1 VVKSNQHFHASFSK
15 IAAHVIYA
23 EGDGP
28 LPRDFRKLPWRRVQ
42 RPIWPLDSEAEPRLI
57 I

>member
-1 VVKSNQHFHASFSK
+1 
-15 IAAHVIYA
+15 VIYA

-28 LPRDFRKLPWRRVQ
+28 LPRDYRKLPWRKVQ
-42 RPIWPLDSEAEPRLI
+42 RPIWPLDTETEPGLI